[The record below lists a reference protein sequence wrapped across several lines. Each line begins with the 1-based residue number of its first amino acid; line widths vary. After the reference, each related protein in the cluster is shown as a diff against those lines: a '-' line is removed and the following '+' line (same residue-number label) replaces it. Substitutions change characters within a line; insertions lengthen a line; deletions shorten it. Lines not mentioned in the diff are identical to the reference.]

1 MGKEISDDH
10 EAIEELTA
18 DNVRR
23 GTALVQRGALHP
35 AAWNTAVDA
44 IRNDCFMEHVM
55 SRLGGTEA
63 VVAMA
68 LDLSGRLSHWL
79 DEAEKEADKQATR
92 NKLVVANGKIPHG

>member
-1 MGKEISDDH
+1 
-10 EAIEELTA
+10 
-18 DNVRR
+18 
-23 GTALVQRGALHP
+23 
-35 AAWNTAVDA
+35 
-44 IRNDCFMEHVM
+44 MEHVM